1 MKFIAERSALLNS
14 VVWKG
19 DNIEEVSNF
28 VSSPLTLDPLRG
40 GLIVPMASGANCAD
54 PGDFIVKYTSGKIVL
69 FSPLDY
75 RKLFVEIPH
84 D

>member
-1 MKFIAERSALLNS
+1 MKFIAERSVLLNS

-28 VSSPLTLDPLRG
+28 VSSPLTLDLKKG
-40 GLIVPMASGANCAD
+40 GLFLPMVSGDNCAD
-54 PGDFIVKYTSGKIVL
+54 AGDFIVKYTSGKIVL